1 MTQQSVGLDHAPILF
16 DWVRWF
22 NSGWGDGPS
31 GNQVRETFCYS
42 IDFNLTR
49 PPLLSGLILHTPS
62 SALGGLPVFR
72 PGSLVSIEFPALLV
86 VAMLLVAVG
95 TSHAGLEIG
104 GSFGWDNGNWRGR

>member
-1 MTQQSVGLDHAPILF
+1 MQQYSF

-22 NSGWGDGPS
+22 NSGWRDGPS
-31 GNQVRETFCYS
+31 GNQVRETFCYF

-62 SALGGLPVFR
+62 NPLGGLPVFR
-72 PGSLVSIEFPALLV
+72 PGSLVGIKFPALLV

-95 TSHAGLEIG
+95 TSHAGLAIG
-104 GSFGWDNGNWRGR
+104 GVFGWDNGNWRGR